1 MDPEPQA
8 DTGVKGKTY
17 AASWNSFVDRAMQI
31 LVERPTDARYTIKY
45 LPKTN
50 SFVLKV
56 TDGQGMVMKR
66 ADASK

>member
-1 MDPEPQA
+1 MDPEPQV
-8 DTGVKGKTY
+8 DTAAKGKTY
-17 AASWNSFVDRAMQI
+17 TANWNSFVDRAMQI

-56 TDGQGMVMKR
+56 TDGQAIVMKK
-66 ADASK
+66 ANASK